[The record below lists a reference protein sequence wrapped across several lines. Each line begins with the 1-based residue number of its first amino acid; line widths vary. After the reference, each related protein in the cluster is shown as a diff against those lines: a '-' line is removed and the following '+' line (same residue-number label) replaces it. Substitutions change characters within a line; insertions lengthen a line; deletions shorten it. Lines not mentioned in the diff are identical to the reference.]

1 MFPLGSVLFPTMVL
15 PLHVFEPRYRAL
27 TVDCLR
33 DDRTFGVVLIERGSE
48 VGGGDVRTDVGTT
61 ARIIDAEEMPDGRWT
76 VIAVGTERIRVHEWL
91 DDDPYPRARVEA
103 WPEPPDDEPPGRAA
117 FDALVGEAR
126 RIMALA
132 SEANVTTGP
141 ATADITDDPV
151 VGTWQLAA
159 MSPLGPLDRQRLL
172 CEPGTAGRID
182 LLSSQLAD
190 ARETLVARINDLGGG
205 PPTTPPDLR

>member
-91 DDDPYPRARVEA
+91 DDDPYPRARVEE
-103 WPEPPDDEPPGRAA
+103 WPEPPDGRPPERAA
-117 FDALVGEAR
+117 FDTLVSEAR

-141 ATADITDDPV
+141 ATAEITDDPV

-159 MSPLGPLDRQRLL
+159 MSPLGALDRQGLL
-172 CEPGTAGRID
+172 CVPGTAERIG

-190 ARETLVARINDLGGG
+190 AHSSLVARINDLDGG